1 MKIQSQN
8 LKNNNE
14 NYDKLILFTK
24 NLSYDK
30 KADDLGKIRDEIVD
44 TVLPYIEN
52 ANDLV
57 YSKFLTPKDLN
68 ETFSFPKG
76 NIDHITLTGKQN
88 YNNRTFSDNPNNF
101 YSYYN
106 FPNVYYCGAGSFPCG
121 SVAGTAGY
129 MCSKQLVRNDH

>member
-1 MKIQSQN
+1 M
-8 LKNNNE
+8 NNNE

-57 YSKFLTPKDLN
+57 HSKFLTPKDLN

-76 NIDHITLTGKQN
+76 NIDLRLSLHLSKIIFVQN
-88 YNNRTFSDNPNNF
+88 H
-101 YSYYN
+101 YS
-106 FPNVYYCGAGSFPCG
+106 
-121 SVAGTAGY
+121 
-129 MCSKQLVRNDH
+129 